1 MTKKHSITV
10 GSVWPAAFIL
20 SLAGG
25 GGLAFVFLNTQ
36 PFLGP
41 RWLLFFFTSL
51 LACGV
56 SLPLFTILQKR
67 FSKKGFSEGVLVR
80 EVLLFAIYIDVLL
93 WLQLGRALNDL
104 VMILLGMGFILL
116 EIFLRISEK
125 AVFNPDEG
133 NHD

>member
-1 MTKKHSITV
+1 MTKKTGITLATV
-10 GSVWPAAFIL
+10 LPAALIL
-20 SLAGG
+20 DLAGS

-51 LACGV
+51 LACGI
-56 SLPLFTILQKR
+56 SLPFFTILQKR
-67 FSKKGFSEGVLVR
+67 FSKKTFLEGVLVR

-104 VMILLGMGFILL
+104 IMILLGMGFVLL
-116 EIFLRISEK
+116 EIFLRINEK
-125 AVFNPDEG
+125 AVFNPDED